1 MKKLNSLA
9 FKMPLSISC
18 ISSIIIIILLV
29 ISLFFSSKG
38 ITESINVGFRNTVE
52 GYAYLLDALTEAQM
66 LLANSYASDA
76 NIRNYMIF
84 RDDVYSVYSG
94 RDMTNFIE
102 KNSYAESIYLTDING
117 NVLLTTSEALRNR
130 NMADIR
136 PDLWRKLSTGE
147 KVAFGSPRES
157 PVSGEITLGV
167 GSIVTDFTNN
177 TIGYLVTTIK
187 GSVIHDNYFSKVRLG
202 RTGRI
207 VAVNENFIVTMDMDP
222 ANINK
227 SAPEAYKNIFNNAS
241 DEGPYSYKNGN
252 ILRIGYYKK
261 MDVQPWIVTYAM
273 NEDEIFEQ
281 IRTTVFVSILVAVL
295 SIIALVIFMF
305 MYARR
310 ITKPLSIVVEE
321 AKEIEEGR
329 LVMHGRKVNRKDEIG
344 ELSRSFHNM
353 KYKLIDI
360 IETSLNESS
369 RMAQA
374 ANSLATGNKDL
385 AEKAEST
392 AGNIEETGSFMEEIA
407 AAITVSINNS
417 IKGNE
422 MMNDCKI
429 AIENAASVVE
439 ETVRSI
445 SEVNADSEKIK
456 NIIKV
461 IEGIAFQT
469 NILALN
475 AAVEAARAGD
485 QGKGFAVVAS
495 EVRSL
500 AQSSQDS
507 AKDITELIN
516 QVYEKINRANQ
527 IVGSQEQLFVGIKEQ
542 IEETADTIR
551 SITEAAVEQKEG
563 VAQVNKAVQEMDT
576 LTQENAALVEEST
589 ASSMSLY
596 DDARHLQEIINFFS
610 IEK

>member
-1 MKKLNSLA
+1 MKKLNSLS
-9 FKMPLSISC
+9 FKLPLSISF
-18 ISSIIIIILLV
+18 ISGIIIVILLI

-38 ITESINVGFRNTVE
+38 ITEAINVGFRNTVE

-102 KNSYAESIYLTDING
+102 KNSYVESIYLTDING
-117 NVLLTTSEALRNR
+117 NVLLTTSEALKNR

-147 KVAFGSPRES
+147 KVAFGIPRES

-187 GSVIHDNYFSKVRLG
+187 GSIIHDNYFSKVKLG

-227 SAPEAYKNIFNNAS
+227 PAPEAYKNIFNNAL
-241 DEGPYSYKNGN
+241 DESPYSYKNGN
-252 ILRIGYYKK
+252 ILRIGYYNK

-310 ITKPLSIVVEE
+310 ITKPLRIVVEE

-360 IETSLNESS
+360 IETSLNESN

-392 AGNIEETGSFMEEIA
+392 AGNLEETGSFMEEIA

-417 IKGNE
+417 VKGNE

-439 ETVRSI
+439 ETVKSI

-500 AQSSQDS
+500 GQSSQDS

-516 QVYEKINRANQ
+516 QVYEKINKANQ

-542 IEETADTIR
+542 IEETADTIK

-563 VAQVNKAVQEMDT
+563 VAQVNRAVEEMDT

>member
-227 SAPEAYKNIFNNAS
+227 PAPEAYKNIFNNAS

-281 IRTTVFVSILVAVL
+281 IRTTVFVSILVAVF

>member
-102 KNSYAESIYLTDING
+102 KNSYVESIYLTDING
-117 NVLLTTSEALRNR
+117 NVLLTTSEALKNR

-187 GSVIHDNYFSKVRLG
+187 GSIIHDNYFSKVKLG

-227 SAPEAYKNIFNNAS
+227 PAPEAYKNIFNNAL

-310 ITKPLSIVVEE
+310 ITKPLRIVVEE

-360 IETSLNESS
+360 IETSLNESN

-392 AGNIEETGSFMEEIA
+392 AGNLEETGSFMEEIA

-417 IKGNE
+417 VKGNE

-439 ETVRSI
+439 ETVKSI

-516 QVYEKINRANQ
+516 QVYEKINKANQ

-542 IEETADTIR
+542 IEETADTIK

-563 VAQVNKAVQEMDT
+563 VAQVNRAVEEMDT

>member
-9 FKMPLSISC
+9 FKLPLSISF
-18 ISSIIIIILLV
+18 ISVVIIVVLLA

-52 GYAYLLDALTEAQM
+52 GYAYLLDALTESQM
-66 LLANSYASDA
+66 LLATSYASDA
-76 NIRNYMIF
+76 NIRNYMIS
-84 RDDVYSVYSG
+84 RDDISRAYSE
-94 RDMTNFIE
+94 RDMADFIE
-102 KNSYAESIYLTDING
+102 KNSYVESIYLTDKEG

-130 NMADIR
+130 VMSDIR
-136 PDLWRKLSTGE
+136 PHLWKKLSSGE
-147 KVAFGSPRES
+147 KAAFGSPRES

-167 GSIVTDFTNN
+167 GSIITDFSNN
-177 TIGYLVTTIK
+177 TIGYLVTTVK
-187 GSVIHDNYFSKVRLG
+187 GSVIHDNYFSEVKLG
-202 RTGRI
+202 RSGRI

-222 ANINK
+222 NNINK
-227 SAPEAYKNIFNNAS
+227 EAPTEYKNIFSGSAV
-241 DEGPYSYKNGN
+241 EGPYSYRNGN
-252 ILRIGYYKK
+252 IIRIGYYKK
-261 MDVQPWIVTYAM
+261 MKVQPWIVTYAM
-273 NEDEIFEQ
+273 NEDEIYEQ
-281 IRTTVFVSILVAVL
+281 IRSTIGITVIVAII
-295 SIIALVIFMF
+295 SIIVLIVIMF
-305 MYARR
+305 LFAKS

-321 AKEIEEGR
+321 AKEIESGR
-329 LVMHGRKVNRKDEIG
+329 LVMHKRKLKRKDEIG
-344 ELSRSFHNM
+344 ELSLSFHNM
-353 KYKLIDI
+353 KYKLIEI
-360 IETSLNESS
+360 IENSLEESNK
-369 RMAQA
+369 MAQA
-374 ANSLATGNKDL
+374 ANSLANGNKDL

-392 AGNIEETGSFMEEIA
+392 AGSLEETGSFMEEIA
-407 AAITVSINNS
+407 AAITVSIDNS
-417 IKGNE
+417 VKGNE
-422 MMNDCKI
+422 MMKDCKA

-439 ETVRSI
+439 ETVKSI
-445 SEVNADSEKIK
+445 NDVNSDSEKIK

-516 QVYEKINRANQ
+516 QVYEKINKANN
-527 IVGSQEQLFVGIKEQ
+527 IVESQEQLFVGIKEQ
-542 IEETADTIR
+542 IEETAETIR
-551 SITEAAVEQKEG
+551 IITEAAVEQKEG
-563 VAQVNKAVQEMDT
+563 VSQVNNAVMQMDT

-589 ASSMSLY
+589 ASSISLY
-596 DDARHLQEIINFFS
+596 NDAMHLQELISFFK

>member
-1 MKKLNSLA
+1 M
-9 FKMPLSISC
+9 
-18 ISSIIIIILLV
+18 
-29 ISLFFSSKG
+29 
-38 ITESINVGFRNTVE
+38 
-52 GYAYLLDALTEAQM
+52 LLDALTEAQM

-227 SAPEAYKNIFNNAS
+227 PAPEAYKNIFNNAS

-596 DDARHLQEIINFFS
+596 GDARHLQEIINFFS

>member
-9 FKMPLSISC
+9 FKLPLVISFISVIIIVVLLSIS
-18 ISSIIIIILLV
+18 LY
-29 ISLFFSSKG
+29 FSSRG
-38 ITESINVGFRNTVE
+38 IREAIDVGFQNTVD
-52 GYAYLLDALTEAQM
+52 GYASLLDSVIEAQFM
-66 LLANSYASDA
+66 LAASYASDA
-76 NIRNYMIF
+76 NIRNYLLF
-84 RDDVYSVYSG
+84 RDDTYRGYCTV
-94 RDMTNFIE
+94 DIKNFMDRNPYVE
-102 KNSYAESIYLTDING
+102 NIYLTDING
-117 NVLLTTSEALRNR
+117 DVLLTLDTGLIGRTL
-130 NMADIR
+130 ADIR
-136 PDLWRKLSTGE
+136 PVLWQKFKEGE
-147 KVAFGSPRES
+147 TSALGLTRES
-157 PVSGEITLGV
+157 PVSKEITMGMGV
-167 GSIVTDFTNN
+167 RITDFTNN
-177 TIGYLVTTIK
+177 TIGYLVTTVK
-187 GSVIHDNYFSKVRLG
+187 GSVIHDNFFKDVKLG
-202 RTGRI
+202 KTGRI
-207 VAVNENFIVTMDMDP
+207 VAVNDSNIVTMDMDT

-227 SAPEAYKNIFNNAS
+227 EAPQEYKEIFRDAS
-241 DEGPYSYKNGN
+241 KTGPYSYKKGN
-252 ILRIGYYKK
+252 VVRVGRYKK
-261 MDVQPWIVTYAM
+261 MDIKPWIVTYAM
-273 NEDEIFEQ
+273 NEDEIYSQ
-281 IRTTVFVSILVAVL
+281 IRMTITVSIIVAFL
-295 SIIALVIFMF
+295 SIIALVIMMF
-305 MYARR
+305 LFAKS
-310 ITKPLSIVVEE
+310 ITKPLNIIVDE
-321 AKEIEEGR
+321 AKEIESGR

-344 ELSRSFHNM
+344 QLSLSFHNM
-353 KYKLIDI
+353 KYKLIEI
-360 IETSLNESS
+360 MEASLSQAD
-369 RMAQA
+369 RMSQA
-374 ANSLATGNKDL
+374 ANNLAVGNKDL

-392 AGNIEETGSFMEEIA
+392 AGNLEETGSFMEEIA
-407 AAITVSINNS
+407 AAITISINNS
-417 IKGNE
+417 VKGND
-422 MMNDCKI
+422 MMKDCKA

-439 ETVRSI
+439 DTVKSI

-516 QVYEKINRANQ
+516 QVYEKINKANN

-551 SITEAAVEQKEG
+551 AITEAAVEQKEG
-563 VAQVNKAVQEMDT
+563 VSQVNRAVEEMDN

-596 DDARHLQEIINFFS
+596 DDARHLQDIISFFK

>member
-18 ISSIIIIILLV
+18 ISSIIIIVLLV

-227 SAPEAYKNIFNNAS
+227 PAPEAYKNIFNNAS

-295 SIIALVIFMF
+295 SIIVLVIFMF

-392 AGNIEETGSFMEEIA
+392 AGNLEETGSFMEEIA

-417 IKGNE
+417 VKGNE

-439 ETVRSI
+439 ETVKSI

>member
-9 FKMPLSISC
+9 FKLPLSISF
-18 ISSIIIIILLV
+18 ISVVIIVVLLA

-52 GYAYLLDALTEAQM
+52 GYAYLLDALTESQM
-66 LLANSYASDA
+66 LLATSYASDA
-76 NIRNYMIF
+76 NIRNYMIS
-84 RDDVYSVYSG
+84 RDDISRAYSE
-94 RDMTNFIE
+94 RDMADFIE
-102 KNSYAESIYLTDING
+102 KNSYVESIYLTDKEG

-130 NMADIR
+130 VMSDIR
-136 PDLWRKLSTGE
+136 PHLWKKLSSGE
-147 KVAFGSPRES
+147 KAAFGSPRES

-167 GSIVTDFTNN
+167 GSIITDFSNN
-177 TIGYLVTTIK
+177 TIGYLVTTVK
-187 GSVIHDNYFSKVRLG
+187 GSVIHDHYFSEVKLG
-202 RTGRI
+202 RSGRI

-222 ANINK
+222 NNINK
-227 SAPEAYKNIFNNAS
+227 EAPTEYKNIFNGSAV
-241 DEGPYSYKNGN
+241 EGPYSYRNGN
-252 ILRIGYYKK
+252 IIRIGYYKK
-261 MDVQPWIVTYAM
+261 MKVQPWIVTYAM
-273 NEDEIFEQ
+273 NEDEIYEQ
-281 IRTTVFVSILVAVL
+281 IRSTIGITVIVAII
-295 SIIALVIFMF
+295 SIIVLIVIMF
-305 MYARR
+305 LFAKS

-321 AKEIEEGR
+321 AKEIENGR
-329 LVMHGRKVNRKDEIG
+329 LVMHKRKLKRKDEIG
-344 ELSRSFHNM
+344 ELSLSFHNM
-353 KYKLIDI
+353 KYKLIEI
-360 IETSLNESS
+360 IENSLEESNK
-369 RMAQA
+369 MAQV
-374 ANSLATGNKDL
+374 ANSLANGNKDL

-392 AGNIEETGSFMEEIA
+392 AGSLEETGSFMEEIA
-407 AAITVSINNS
+407 AAITVSIDNS
-417 IKGNE
+417 VKGNE
-422 MMNDCKI
+422 MMKDCKA

-445 SEVNADSEKIK
+445 NDVNSDSEKIK

-475 AAVEAARAGD
+475 AAVEAARAGE

-516 QVYEKINRANQ
+516 QVYEKINKANN
-527 IVGSQEQLFVGIKEQ
+527 IVESQEQLFVGIKEQ
-542 IEETADTIR
+542 IEETAETIR
-551 SITEAAVEQKEG
+551 IITEAAVEQKEG
-563 VAQVNKAVQEMDT
+563 VSQVNNAVMQMDT

-589 ASSMSLY
+589 ASSISLY
-596 DDARHLQEIINFFS
+596 NDAMHLQELISFFK

>member
-102 KNSYAESIYLTDING
+102 KNSYVESIYLTDING

-177 TIGYLVTTIK
+177 TIGYLVSTIK
-187 GSVIHDNYFSKVRLG
+187 GSVIHDNYFSKVKLG

-227 SAPEAYKNIFNNAS
+227 PAPAEYKNIFNNAL

-252 ILRIGYYKK
+252 ILRMGYYKK

-281 IRTTVFVSILVAVL
+281 IRTTVLISILVAVL
-295 SIIALVIFMF
+295 SIIVLVIFMF

-310 ITKPLSIVVEE
+310 ITKPLRIVVEE

-344 ELSRSFHNM
+344 ELARSFHNM

-360 IETSLNESS
+360 IETSLNESN

-392 AGNIEETGSFMEEIA
+392 AGNLEETGSFMEEIA

-417 IKGNE
+417 VKGNE

-439 ETVRSI
+439 ETVKSI

-516 QVYEKINRANQ
+516 QVYEKINKANN
-527 IVGSQEQLFVGIKEQ
+527 IVGSQEQLFLGIKEQ

-551 SITEAAVEQKEG
+551 AITEAAVEQKEG
-563 VAQVNKAVQEMDT
+563 VSQVNRAVEEMDN

-596 DDARHLQEIINFFS
+596 DDARHLQDIISFFK

>member
-18 ISSIIIIILLV
+18 ISSIIIIVLLV

-102 KNSYAESIYLTDING
+102 KNSYVESLYLTDING

-177 TIGYLVTTIK
+177 TIGYLVSTIK

-227 SAPEAYKNIFNNAS
+227 PAPEAYKNIFNNAS

-310 ITKPLSIVVEE
+310 ITKPLRIVVEE

-329 LVMHGRKVNRKDEIG
+329 LIMHGRKINRNDEIG

-392 AGNIEETGSFMEEIA
+392 AGNLEETGSFMEEIA

-417 IKGNE
+417 VKGNE

-439 ETVRSI
+439 ETVKSI

-542 IEETADTIR
+542 IEETADTIK

-563 VAQVNKAVQEMDT
+563 VAQVNRAVEEMDT

-596 DDARHLQEIINFFS
+596 DDARHLKEVINFFS

>member
-1 MKKLNSLA
+1 M
-9 FKMPLSISC
+9 
-18 ISSIIIIILLV
+18 
-29 ISLFFSSKG
+29 
-38 ITESINVGFRNTVE
+38 
-52 GYAYLLDALTEAQM
+52 LDALTEAQM

-84 RDDVYSVYSG
+84 RDDVYRVYSG

-102 KNSYAESIYLTDING
+102 KNSYVESIYLTDING
-117 NVLLTTSEALRNR
+117 NVLLTTSEALKNR

-187 GSVIHDNYFSKVRLG
+187 GSIIHDNYFSKVKLG

-227 SAPEAYKNIFNNAS
+227 PAPEAYKNIFNNAL
-241 DEGPYSYKNGN
+241 DESPYSYKNGN
-252 ILRIGYYKK
+252 ILRIGYYNK

-310 ITKPLSIVVEE
+310 ITKPLRIVVEE

-360 IETSLNESS
+360 IETSLNESN

-392 AGNIEETGSFMEEIA
+392 AGNLEETGSFMEEIA

-417 IKGNE
+417 VKGNE

-439 ETVRSI
+439 ETVKSI

-516 QVYEKINRANQ
+516 QVYEKINKANQ

-542 IEETADTIR
+542 IEETADTIK

-563 VAQVNKAVQEMDT
+563 VAQVNRAVEEMDT

>member
-9 FKMPLSISC
+9 FKLPLVISFISVIIIVVLLSIS
-18 ISSIIIIILLV
+18 LY
-29 ISLFFSSKG
+29 FSSRG
-38 ITESINVGFRNTVE
+38 IREAIDVGFQNTVE

-84 RDDVYSVYSG
+84 RDDAYRTYSG
-94 RDMTNFIE
+94 TDMSNFIKRNTYIE
-102 KNSYAESIYLTDING
+102 NVYLTDVQG
-117 NVLLTTSEALRNR
+117 NVLVATSEALMNR
-130 NMADIR
+130 KMSDIR
-136 PDLWRKLSTGE
+136 PGLWKKLSAGE
-147 KVAFGSPRES
+147 KTTFGGIRES
-157 PVSGEITLGV
+157 PVSGEMTLGV
-167 GSIVTDFTNN
+167 GTIITDFTNN

-187 GSVIHDNYFSKVRLG
+187 GSVIHDNYFSKVKLG

-207 VAVNENFIVTMDMDP
+207 VAVNEDFIVTMDMDT

-227 SAPEAYKNIFNNAS
+227 PAPAEYKNIFNNAL

-252 ILRIGYYKK
+252 ILRMGYYKK

-281 IRTTVFVSILVAVL
+281 IRTTVLISILVSVL
-295 SIIALVIFMF
+295 SIIVLVIFMF

-310 ITKPLSIVVEE
+310 ITKPLRIVVEE

-344 ELSRSFHNM
+344 QLSLSFHNM
-353 KYKLIDI
+353 KYKLIEI
-360 IETSLNESS
+360 MEASLSQAD
-369 RMAQA
+369 RMSQA
-374 ANSLATGNKDL
+374 ANNLAVGNKDL

-392 AGNIEETGSFMEEIA
+392 AGNLEETGSFMEEIA
-407 AAITVSINNS
+407 AAITISINNS
-417 IKGNE
+417 VKGND
-422 MMNDCKI
+422 MMKDCKA

-439 ETVRSI
+439 DTVKSI

-516 QVYEKINRANQ
+516 QVYEKINKANN

-551 SITEAAVEQKEG
+551 AITEAAVEQKEG
-563 VAQVNKAVQEMDT
+563 VSQVNRAVEEMDN

-596 DDARHLQEIINFFS
+596 DDARHLQDIISFFK

>member
-9 FKMPLSISC
+9 FKLPLSISL
-18 ISSIIIIILLV
+18 ISAVIIIIIIS

-38 ITESINVGFRNTVE
+38 IRESISVGFRNTVE
-52 GYAYLLDALTEAQM
+52 GYAYLLDALTESQM
-66 LLANSYASDA
+66 MLANSYASDA

-84 RDDVYSVYSG
+84 RDDIYSVYSE
-94 RDMTNFIE
+94 RDMADFIK
-102 KNSYAESIYLTDING
+102 KNNYVESIYLTDKQG
-117 NVLLTTSEALRNR
+117 NVLLTTSDVLRNR

-136 PDLWRKLSTGE
+136 PNLWKKLSSGE
-147 KVAFGSPRES
+147 KTAFGSPRES

-167 GSIVTDFTNN
+167 GSIITDFTNN
-177 TIGYLVTTIK
+177 TIGYLVTTVK
-187 GSVIHDNYFSKVRLG
+187 GSVIHDNYFSKVKLG

-207 VAVNENFIVTMDMDP
+207 VAVNENFIVTMDMDT

-227 SAPEAYKNIFNNAS
+227 EAPAEYKNIFNGAD
-241 DEGPYSYKNGN
+241 DEGPYSYRNGN
-252 ILRIGYYKK
+252 TIRMGYYKK
-261 MDVQPWIVTYAM
+261 MRVQPWIVTYAM

-281 IRTTVFVSILVAVL
+281 IRTTIGITLIVALL
-295 SIIALVIFMF
+295 SIIALIIIMFMF
-305 MYARR
+305 AKS

-329 LVMHGRKVNRKDEIG
+329 LIMHGRKVNRKDEIG
-344 ELSRSFHNM
+344 ELSVSFHNM
-353 KYKLIDI
+353 KYKLIEI
-360 IETSLNESS
+360 IESSLSEAN

-374 ANSLATGNKDL
+374 ANSLAAGNKDL
-385 AEKAEST
+385 AEKAEGT
-392 AGNIEETGSFMEEIA
+392 AGSLEETGSFMEEIA
-407 AAITVSINNS
+407 AAITISINNS
-417 IKGNE
+417 VKGNE
-422 MMNDCKI
+422 MMKSCRE

-439 ETVRSI
+439 DTVRSI

-527 IVGSQEQLFVGIKEQ
+527 IVGSQEQLFVGIKDQ
-542 IEETADTIR
+542 IEETADTIKN
-551 SITEAAVEQKEG
+551 ITEAAVEQK
-563 VAQVNKAVQEMDT
+563 
-576 LTQENAALVEEST
+576 
-589 ASSMSLY
+589 
-596 DDARHLQEIINFFS
+596 
-610 IEK
+610 